1 MKVPTAQAS
10 AGPVA
15 DTLASV
21 LSVGFSVFL
30 RVDGRLDLP
39 DRSRRPPRPGAVT
52 APTVTA
58 AVASRA

>member
-21 LSVGFSVFL
+21 LSVGFSVLVCGLTVASTFQIGHG
-30 RVDGRLDLP
+30 D
-39 DRSRRPPRPGAVT
+39 RPGR
-52 APTVTA
+52 AP
-58 AVASRA
+58 